1 MAKLD
6 VIVYFEVYDLNVVG
20 KEEHWAIVSVADQ
33 AGKGVSGLAK
43 KDFKAGAMWKVGMMS
58 LTVDKVTAGSLPGYY
73 ALKLIVTGGTTS
85 AFGVEET
92 FVGVAV
98 TKGADSGQGLGFNPY
113 VCCGGHGGEGTH
125 WKSEK
130 SRALPKPS
138 ARASRARRA
147 RR

>member
-33 AGKGVSGLAK
+33 AGAGVSGLTK
-43 KDFKAGAMWKVGMMS
+43 KHFKAGVMWKVGMMG

-73 ALKLIVTGGTTS
+73 ALKLIISGSTTS

-98 TKGADSGQGLGFNPY
+98 SKGSDSGQGLGFNPY
-113 VCCGGHGGEGTH
+113 VCCGGSGGGGTTF
-125 WKSEK
+125 KPDTGK
-130 SRALPKPS
+130 ARGAKGGARSRT
-138 ARASRARRA
+138 RRA